1 MKAAMKLT
9 SAMVLAASLL
19 MTGCVS
25 SGYGNYSNASMF
37 ASTSMADNTVA
48 HLAALYPPGR
58 TTFTMKQPAKDQFGS
73 ALVQRLRSR
82 GYAVIEFTKDGKPQS
97 ESTLASSGTSGTTL
111 GYVVNTVLPNLYQ
124 VTTYVGGVTLSRGF
138 ALATD
143 GKAYPAGPWTREE

>member
-25 SGYGNYSNASMF
+25 SGYGNYSNAGMF

-97 ESTLASSGTSGTTL
+97 ALANSGTTL
-111 GYVVNTVLPNLYQ
+111 GYVVNTVAPNLYQ

>member
-9 SAMVLAASLL
+9 SVMVLTASLL

-25 SGYGNYSNASMF
+25 SEYGNYSNASMF
-37 ASTSMADNTVA
+37 ASTSMADNTVVN
-48 HLAALYPPGR
+48 LAALYPPGR
-58 TTFTMKQPAKDQFGS
+58 TTFTMKQPAKDPFGV

-97 ESTLASSGTSGTTL
+97 TLANSGTHL
-111 GYVVNTVLPNLYQ
+111 GYVVNTIAPNLYQ
-124 VTTYVGGVTLSRGF
+124 VTTFVDSVTLSRAF
-138 ALATD
+138 ILATD

>member
-9 SAMVLAASLL
+9 SAMVLTASLL
-19 MTGCVS
+19 MTGCSS

-37 ASTSMADNTVA
+37 ASTSMADNTVT
-48 HLAALYPPGR
+48 HLATLFPPGR

-97 ESTLASSGTSGTTL
+97 
-111 GYVVNTVLPNLYQ
+111 
-124 VTTYVGGVTLSRGF
+124 
-138 ALATD
+138 ALA
-143 GKAYPAGPWTREE
+143 KAGLCCEYRCT

>member
-1 MKAAMKLT
+1 MMNVMKLT

-37 ASTSMADNTVA
+37 ASTSMADITVT

-82 GYAVIEFTKDGKPQS
+82 GFAVKEFTKEGKPQS
-97 ESTLASSGTSGTTL
+97 ALANTGTSL
-111 GYVVNTVLPNLYQ
+111 GYVVNTVAPNLFQ
-124 VTTYVGGVTLSRGF
+124 VTTYVNGVTLSRGF
-138 ALATD
+138 VVATD

>member
-1 MKAAMKLT
+1 MMNVMKLT
-9 SAMVLAASLL
+9 SAIVMAASLL
-19 MTGCVS
+19 MAGCAS

-37 ASTSMADNTVA
+37 ASTSMADNTVT

-58 TTFTMKQPAKDQFGS
+58 TTFTMKQPAKDNFGT

-82 GYAVIEFTKDGKPQS
+82 GYAVKEFTNDGKPQS
-97 ESTLASSGTSGTTL
+97 ALANAGTSL
-111 GYVVNTVLPNLYQ
+111 GYVVNTVAPNLYQ

-138 ALATD
+138 VVATD